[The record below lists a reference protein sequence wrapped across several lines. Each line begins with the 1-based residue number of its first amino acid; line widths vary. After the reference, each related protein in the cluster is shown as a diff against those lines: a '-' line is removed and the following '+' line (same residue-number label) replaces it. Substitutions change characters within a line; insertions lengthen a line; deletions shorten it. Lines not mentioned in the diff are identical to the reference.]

1 MRRIVYKT
9 LMIVG
14 LSLASTGLFADPPAM
29 PGNHGQGGDQ
39 IPGGGAPVGT
49 GIGLMIA
56 LGAAYGA
63 FRWKS
68 ENQQDEADA

>member
-56 LGAAYGA
+56 LSAAYGA
-63 FRWKS
+63 FKRNHS
-68 ENQQDEADA
+68 EEEN

>member
-1 MRRIVYKT
+1 MKKQVFKAM
-9 LMIVG
+9 MIVG
-14 LSLASTGLFADPPAM
+14 LSLGSTGLFADPPAM

-56 LGAAYGA
+56 LSAAYGA
-63 FRWKS
+63 FRMKL
-68 ENQQDEADA
+68 ENQQDEAKA